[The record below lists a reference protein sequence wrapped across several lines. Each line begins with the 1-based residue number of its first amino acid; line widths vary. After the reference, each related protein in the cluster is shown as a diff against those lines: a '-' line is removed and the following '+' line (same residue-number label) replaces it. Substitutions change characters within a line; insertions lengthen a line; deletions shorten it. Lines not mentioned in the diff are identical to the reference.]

1 MIEKN
6 ILKLISKNLDLSKEY
21 FDILSA
27 LRRLEKIADRA
38 VSIANLLHFAQ
49 VGGDMVQSWYLC
61 YNFCMK
67 KAINKIKNYFS
78 TNFEVLAGIIIFI
91 GIIAS
96 GKDFYK
102 AIIFMLEF
110 IVIMEVVK
118 MVSDFIKKETLRLRY
133 VIDIFIIFL
142 IRDVI
147 ILTTNKNRD
156 YFDISFLLFVIFVF
170 FIFRILAIKFSPGVI
185 KISKDTVIEYD
196 DERPNKKVTT
206 TKESNSDE

>member
-1 MIEKN
+1 
-6 ILKLISKNLDLSKEY
+6 
-21 FDILSA
+21 
-27 LRRLEKIADRA
+27 
-38 VSIANLLHFAQ
+38 
-49 VGGDMVQSWYLC
+49 
-61 YNFCMK
+61 MK
-67 KAINKIKNYFS
+67 KAINKIKDYFS
-78 TNFEVLAGIIIFI
+78 TNFEVLAATIILIMILVAGIE
-91 GIIAS
+91 
-96 GKDFYK
+96 FYR
-102 AIIFMLEF
+102 AIILMLEF
-110 IVIMEVVK
+110 IVVMEVVK
-118 MVSDFIKKETLRLRY
+118 MISDFIKKETLRLRY

>member
-1 MIEKN
+1 
-6 ILKLISKNLDLSKEY
+6 
-21 FDILSA
+21 
-27 LRRLEKIADRA
+27 
-38 VSIANLLHFAQ
+38 
-49 VGGDMVQSWYLC
+49 
-61 YNFCMK
+61 MK
-67 KAINKIKNYFS
+67 KAINRIKNYFS
-78 TNFEVLAGIIIFI
+78 TNFEVLAAVIILIIVLIAGIE
-91 GIIAS
+91 
-96 GKDFYK
+96 FYK
-102 AIIFMLEF
+102 AIILMLEF

-118 MVSDFIKKETLRLRY
+118 MISDFIKKETLRLRY

-170 FIFRILAIKFSPGVI
+170 FMFRILAIKFSPGII

-206 TKESNSDE
+206 TKESNSDEQ